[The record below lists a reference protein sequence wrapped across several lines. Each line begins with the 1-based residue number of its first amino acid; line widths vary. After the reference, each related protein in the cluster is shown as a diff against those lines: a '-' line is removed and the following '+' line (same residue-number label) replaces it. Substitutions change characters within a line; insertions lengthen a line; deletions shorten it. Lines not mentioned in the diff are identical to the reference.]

1 MKKKITKSD
10 MAPGSSMSAAPVLVE
25 VTICEPHTHN
35 GVDTQPG
42 DIIAVPA
49 AIAEFLVEAGA
60 AKHL

>member
-1 MKKKITKSD
+1 MKKKLNK
-10 MAPGSSMSAAPVLVE
+10 PAAPANAVGPVE

-35 GVDTQPG
+35 GVDLQPG

-49 AIAEFLVEAGA
+49 PIAEFLVEAGA